1 MEVADSWPRE
11 SDASVR
17 PAGEGERPQRQRRG
31 GGRWAALGQGSD
43 TALPVFAHRGVSD
56 KWRPL
61 SSIAFPRP
69 QVTGS
74 APKKDVAGR
83 FYENVPVWGVCAPA
97 LPHDRASG

>member
-43 TALPVFAHRGVSD
+43 AALPAFAHRGVGGRSSGGD
-56 KWRPL
+56 RGCVCGAERGGRGGRGARPGGTL
-61 SSIAFPRP
+61 HTCP
-69 QVTGS
+69 
-74 APKKDVAGR
+74 
-83 FYENVPVWGVCAPA
+83 
-97 LPHDRASG
+97 

>member
-43 TALPVFAHRGVSD
+43 TALPAFAHRGVGGRGSGGD
-56 KWRPL
+56 RGASVGL
-61 SSIAFPRP
+61 S
-69 QVTGS
+69 VG
-74 APKKDVAGR
+74 AGAAVGHGR
-83 FYENVPVWGVCAPA
+83 EGLSTLCP
-97 LPHDRASG
+97 